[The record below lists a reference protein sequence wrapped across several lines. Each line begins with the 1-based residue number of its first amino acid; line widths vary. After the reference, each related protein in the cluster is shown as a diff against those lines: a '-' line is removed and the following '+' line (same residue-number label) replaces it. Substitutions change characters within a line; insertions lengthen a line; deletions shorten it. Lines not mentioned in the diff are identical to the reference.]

1 LVSSPEESS
10 VTPPSQTA
18 SGSPQ
23 TTRNSQTTQARRQ
36 LPAPAQAEEAHGRQ
50 LLVIYL
56 ALMLALLLAS
66 LDQTIVSTALPTI
79 VSDLGGLSHLSWVV
93 TAYLLASTATTQ
105 VWGKLG
111 DQYGRKYLFLT
122 AIVIFLIGSALCGQS
137 RNMGELIAFRALQG
151 VGGGG
156 LIVLTQAIIGDIVPA
171 RERGKYQGAFGAVFG
186 VASVVGPL
194 LGGFFV
200 DNLSWRWVFYIN
212 LPIGALALVVIAI
225 VLPATSARRQHKI
238 DYLGATLLAGFA
250 VAVVLATSWG
260 GTTYPWSSPIIIGLF
275 AGSVVLLAGWWLSA
289 RRAAEPVL
297 PLRLFHNS
305 VFTVSCSISLAAGFA
320 MFGALSFLPL
330 FLQVVH
336 GVTPTISGVYL
347 LPMVFGLLVT
357 SVGSGQLIAR
367 TGRYKVYPIM
377 GTFILAVALF
387 LLSRLDETTSTLVMN
402 VDFFILGFS
411 LGLILQVLVIAV
423 QNTADYADLGAATSG
438 VTFFRSIG
446 GAFGV
451 SVFGAI
457 FSNQL
462 AGNLTSVLRG
472 IPLPPG
478 FSAAEIQSNRSVLNR
493 LPASVQHAILH
504 AYSISLHPVFLTAV
518 PIALVAFVLSWFLR
532 EVPLR
537 TAAGDRLRSAAGA
550 ADLGE
555 GMGGA
560 PTQRTSDQEAERVL
574 TRLSGAELRRFRYNK
589 LARLAGLDLPGSGC
603 WVLAR
608 LARQGATPGPE
619 LAAQAGV
626 TVEEGHPVA
635 EDLISRGLITRSPE
649 RVLTLTPAGHQTA
662 EKLFAAERK
671 WLEHQLVGW
680 SPEQHADLEQV
691 LTKLSR
697 ALLGCDADRYLL
709 EPEHEP
715 VFARPASGPTPP
727 S

>member
-1 LVSSPEESS
+1 M
-10 VTPPSQTA
+10 A
-18 SGSPQ
+18 G
-23 TTRNSQTTQARRQ
+23 TQ
-36 LPAPAQAEEAHGRQ
+36 EAHGRQ

-111 DQYGRKYLFLT
+111 DQYGRKYLFIG

-137 RNMGELIAFRALQG
+137 RNMGELIGFRALQG

-212 LPIGALALVVIAI
+212 LPIGAIALVVIAL
-225 VLPATSARRQHKI
+225 VLPATSSRRQHKI
-238 DYLGATLLAGFA
+238 DYLGAVLLAGFA
-250 VAVVLATSWG
+250 VGVVLATSWG
-260 GTTYPWSSPIIIGLF
+260 GSTYPWDSPVIIGLF
-275 AGSVVLLAGWWLSA
+275 ALSAAMLAGWYLSA

-297 PLRLFHNS
+297 PLRLFSNS
-305 VFTVSCSISLAAGFA
+305 VFSVACAISLAAGFA

-336 GVTPTISGVYL
+336 GVSPTISGVYL
-347 LPMVFGLLVT
+347 LPMVLGLLLT

-367 TGRYKVYPIM
+367 TGRYKVYPIV
-377 GTFILAVALF
+377 GTFTLAVALF
-387 LLSRLDETTSTLVMN
+387 LLSRLDENTSTLVMN
-402 VDFFILGFS
+402 ADFFILGFG

-451 SVFGAI
+451 AVFGAI
-457 FSNQL
+457 FTNQL
-462 AGNLTSVLRG
+462 TANLESALRAVR
-472 IPLPPG
+472 LPPG
-478 FSAAEIQSNRSVLNR
+478 FSVDGVESDRSLLDR
-493 LPASVQHAILH
+493 LPATVQHDILH

-537 TAAGDRLRSAAGA
+537 TTAGERLRHSASA
-550 ADLGE
+550 ADLGA

-560 PTQRTSDQEAERVL
+560 PTQRTSEQEVERVL
-574 TRLSGAELRRFRYNK
+574 TRLSGSELRRFRYNN
-589 LARLAGLDLPGSGC
+589 LARAAGLELPGSAC
-603 WVLAR
+603 WVLTK

-619 LAAQAGV
+619 LARQAGV
-626 TVEEGHPVA
+626 TVEDGHPVA
-635 EDLISRGLITRSPE
+635 ELLIGKGLITRSAG
-649 RVLTLTPAGHQTA
+649 RVLALTSAGEQTA
-662 EKLFAAERK
+662 EMLFAAERQ
-671 WLEHQLVGW
+671 WLEHQLAGW
-680 SPEQHADLEQV
+680 SSEQHADLERV

-697 ALLGCDADRYLL
+697 ALLGDDADRHLVDSD
-709 EPEHEP
+709 P
-715 VFARPASGPTPP
+715 VPRRG
-727 S
+727 